1 MAAALIDR
9 IEQSQLAVIRTGLI
23 QTHGAALSCANLSD
37 SDSGR
42 LLELLIKELIV
53 SPGDS
58 SLSSSLSPTLSPF
71 PSPSLFPSRGRESA
85 DYVSLSRSLA
95 LSLARPLRLSH
106 SLSFSDFCL
115 RSASCRLV
123 SSRLQIC
130 AAAQDFDLPTI
141 LRHFEGT

>member
-58 SLSSSLSPTLSPF
+58 SLFLP
-71 PSPSLFPSRGRESA
+71 
-85 DYVSLSRSLA
+85 
-95 LSLARPLRLSH
+95 LSH
-106 SLSFSDFCL
+106 SPPLSLTLSFS
-115 RSASCRLV
+115 
-123 SSRLQIC
+123 
-130 AAAQDFDLPTI
+130 LP
-141 LRHFEGT
+141 RKREC